1 MTRYEDRERAAA
13 LLELQI
19 LDTDAEQAFDDIVYI
34 AAQTCDAPIALV
46 SLLDGERQWFKARV
60 GLDVCE
66 TPISQS
72 RMQAGNRRTCPVADT
87 GFDRGLA
94 DGWQSLGNRTARLPL
109 LCRSTAGPA

>member
-1 MTRYEDRERAAA
+1 MTRYEDSERAAA
-13 LLELQI
+13 LLDLQI

-72 RMQAGNRRTCPVADT
+72 VCQVEIDEPVLLQIPDLAEDVRTTDNPLVTGPRAFRFYAGA
-87 GFDRGLA
+87 
-94 DGWQSLGNRTARLPL
+94 PL
-109 LCRSTAGPA
+109 VLR